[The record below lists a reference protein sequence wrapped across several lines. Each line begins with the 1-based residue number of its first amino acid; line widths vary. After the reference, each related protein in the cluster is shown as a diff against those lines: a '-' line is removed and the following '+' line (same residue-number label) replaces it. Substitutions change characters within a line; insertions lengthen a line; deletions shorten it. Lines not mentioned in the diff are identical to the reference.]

1 MVNLVVLPKP
11 YITER
16 DLTMLSP
23 DFCVEVVRGELNE
36 VNMSTAGLQH
46 MFITNNVYD
55 LVKPYVEAHRL
66 GFVHTNGLTYI
77 LQKEGDRVQ
86 VTRIPDFGFIRRS
99 RIRQSIDLARPF
111 SGYPD
116 LAVEIV
122 TRDETTMQILAKV
135 QDYLE
140 AGTDE
145 VWVLFPSRQELHQY
159 RRNTP
164 TIRVYSGSEP
174 IETDTVFPG
183 MRLVVKSLFAIPNF
197 DTSPR

>member
-1 MVNLVVLPKP
+1 MVNLIVLPKP

-16 DLTMLSP
+16 DLTLLAS
-23 DFCVEVVRGELNE
+23 DVCVEVVRGVLNE
-36 VNMSTAGLQH
+36 VNMSAAGLQH
-46 MFITNNVYD
+46 MFVTNNVYD
-55 LVKPYVEAHRL
+55 LIKPYVEAHRL

-77 LQKEGDRVQ
+77 LRKEGDRVQ
-86 VTRIPDFGFIRRS
+86 VTRIPDIGFIRRN
-99 RIRQSIDLARPF
+99 RIRQSVDLARPF
-111 SGYPD
+111 NGHPD

-122 TRDETTMQILAKV
+122 TRDESTMSILAKV

-159 RRNTP
+159 RRNNP
-164 TIRVYSGSEP
+164 TIRVYGNSDV
-174 IETDTVFPG
+174 IETGSIFPG
-183 MRLVVKSLFAIPNF
+183 MRLIVKSLFAFPSF